1 MREDIIR
8 NKMTRIIEIMDSID
22 EYIPE
27 DEKSFMDLGIIR
39 DGIYKRLEYAIE
51 NVFDICSILN
61 SDLKLGIPE
70 DESNIVGNL
79 VNEGILSKGWT
90 SKLREM
96 KAFRNIL
103 VHRYGSIDDKISFR
117 ILKDH
122 ISDFSGFVHEIDVYL
137 EGFKKNKGRKD
148 LDQG

>member
-1 MREDIIR
+1 MREEIIR
-8 NKMTRIIEIMDSID
+8 NKMTQIIEIMDSID
-22 EYIPE
+22 EYIPV
-27 DEKSFMDLGIIR
+27 DEESFIDLGIIR
-39 DGIYKRLEYAIE
+39 DGIYKRIEYAIE

-61 SDLKLGIPE
+61 ADLKLGIPE
-70 DESNIVGNL
+70 DESNIVGNI
-79 VNEGILSKGWT
+79 VDEGVLSEGWT

-122 ISDFSGFVHEIDVYL
+122 ISDFSDFVHEIDDYL
-137 EGFKKNKGRKD
+137 EDLKKNKGRKN
-148 LDQG
+148 LD

>member
-27 DEKSFMDLGIIR
+27 DEESFMDLGIIR

-61 SDLKLGIPE
+61 ADLKLGIPE

-79 VNEGILSKGWT
+79 VNEGILPKGWT

-122 ISDFSGFVHEIDVYL
+122 VLDFSDFVHEIDDYL
-137 EGFKKNKGRKD
+137 EGLKKNKGRKD

>member
-8 NKMTRIIEIMDSID
+8 NKMTRIIEIMDSIE

-27 DEKSFMDLGIIR
+27 DEDAFMDLGIIR
-39 DGIYKRLEYAIE
+39 DGVYKRLEYAIE

-61 SDLKLGIPE
+61 ADLKLGIPE

-79 VNEGILSKGWT
+79 VNEGILSEGWT
-90 SKLREM
+90 SKLRDM

-122 ISDFSGFVHEIDVYL
+122 VSDFSDFVNEINDYF
-137 EGFKKNKGRKD
+137 EGLKKNN
-148 LDQG
+148 